1 MRKTIRAC
9 CWLLFFNLLN
19 SKAVFAIEISD
30 FMDFSLR
37 SGDSTLLPGRLYV
50 PPEAIGSF
58 ATPRPLIVFLH
69 GGGGAGTDNMRQLN
83 QDIADLALE
92 AERRGAFLYAPQA
105 SLNWRPKSITYYVM
119 TMVDRALVDYNVDPT
134 RRYLS
139 GYSSGGGGTWNM
151 LSRYPKRFAAAV
163 SVSPV
168 SAEPDFVPANLVGQ
182 PIAVFHARNDSIAP
196 VTTTRDIINRI
207 LIAAN
212 RAVPS
217 YPAATAPDFTYSVA
231 DLDFN
236 YNEPASGDHSVL
248 FSVYN
253 KPALYT
259 WLFAH
264 TTVPEP
270 STGVL
275 VLTGAIFFPGHRRRD
290 RLFRSR
296 GRTEAG
302 CAWRMLPAATGTA
315 D

>member
-1 MRKTIRAC
+1 MKKTIRAC
-9 CWLLFFNLLN
+9 CSLLLFNLLV
-19 SKAVFAIEISD
+19 STAAFAIEITD
-30 FMDFSLR
+30 FVDFSLR
-37 SGDSTLLPGRLYV
+37 SGDSTLLPGRLYI
-50 PPEAIGSF
+50 PPEAIGGF

-105 SLNWRPKSITYYVM
+105 PLNWRPKFITDFVM

-134 RRYLS
+134 RPYLS

-168 SAEPDFVPANLVGQ
+168 SAEPDFLPANLIGQ

-207 LIAAN
+207 LIADN
-212 RAVPS
+212 RAVPT
-217 YPAATAPDFTYSVA
+217 YPSATAPDFTYSVA
-231 DLDFN
+231 DLDLN
-236 YNEPASGDHSVL
+236 YIEPASGDHSVL

-253 KPALYT
+253 KPQPYT

-264 TTVPEP
+264 TLPEP

-275 VLTGAIFFPGHRRRD
+275 LVSGAIFLPGHRRCD
-290 RLFRSR
+290 RLIRSR
-296 GRTEAG
+296 R
-302 CAWRMLPAATGTA
+302 RP
-315 D
+315 

>member
-1 MRKTIRAC
+1 
-9 CWLLFFNLLN
+9 
-19 SKAVFAIEISD
+19 
-30 FMDFSLR
+30 
-37 SGDSTLLPGRLYV
+37 
-50 PPEAIGSF
+50 
-58 ATPRPLIVFLH
+58 
-69 GGGGAGTDNMRQLN
+69 MRQLN
-83 QDIADLALE
+83 QDIADLAFE

-105 SLNWRPKSITYYVM
+105 PLNWRPRSITDRVV
-119 TMVDRALVDYNVDPT
+119 TMVDHALADYDVDPT
-134 RRYLS
+134 RLYLS

-163 SVSPV
+163 PVAPV
-168 SAEPDFVPANLVGQ
+168 SAEPDFLPANLIDQ

-212 RAVPS
+212 RPVPT
-217 YPAATAPDFTYSVA
+217 YPAATAPDFTFSVA
-231 DLDFN
+231 DLDLN

-264 TTVPEP
+264 SILPEP

-275 VLTGAIFFPGHRRRD
+275 LLVGAVFFAGHRRRD
-290 RLFRSR
+290 RLIRSR
-296 GRTEAG
+296 RRTEAG
-302 CAWRMLPAATGTA
+302 CEWRKLPAATRHC
-315 D
+315 